1 MGQGA
6 SLLDLLV
13 ALLQS
18 IVVLLLASGVY
29 VALFVRKSDDPP
41 SAGNPEPATSPRG
54 PRSLTASQGDSP
66 GAR

>member
-6 SLLDLLV
+6 TLLDLLI

-18 IVVLLLASGVY
+18 MVVLLLASGVY
-29 VALFVRKSDDPP
+29 VALFVRKSDGPP
-41 SAGNPEPATSPRG
+41 PTGEPEPATSPRG

-66 GAR
+66 GA

>member
-6 SLLDLLV
+6 TLLDLLI

-18 IVVLLLASGVY
+18 MVVLLLASGVY
-29 VALFVRKSDDPP
+29 VALLVRKSDDSPLP
-41 SAGNPEPATSPRG
+41 GEPGPASSPRG

-66 GAR
+66 GT